1 MRSVLWSLALG
12 SLLAVVPHVAQAA
25 DAAKTPSGAQAAPAA
40 SRFKFSSPAELVSQ
54 RQDGVLRIPLL
65 PPSAENPRNSEGDF
79 IQLADG
85 RVMFVYSRF
94 TGGGGDHAAADL
106 AARFSSDGGQT
117 WTDRD
122 TILVA
127 NEAGCNVMSVSLLRL
142 RGGPLALFYL
152 RKNSVTDCRPC
163 MRTSTDEGQTW
174 SQAKICVE
182 DRVGYYVLNNDRA
195 VQLASGRILL
205 PLALHCTPEEPKFQG
220 AATILCYRSD
230 DQGATWRRSR
240 SELRTCPKTAPATS
254 GGPAAPSGR
263 QVSEPAPKGLSPEG
277 KPVVCQEPGL
287 IELKDGRVML
297 YCRTTSGC
305 QYVSFSSDG
314 GDTWSPLGPSNIL
327 SPCSPAVIKR
337 IPTSGDLLLV
347 WNNHQD
353 IAPELTKKRTPFNA
367 ALSRDE
373 GQTWQHVKTLEDNP
387 DGWYCY
393 PAVEIIGDHVL
404 VGHCSGDTKL
414 VPHLAFT
421 QITRFNL
428 HWLYK

>member
-1 MRSVLWSLALG
+1 MRHIVSSLALG
-12 SLLAVVPHVAQAA
+12 LLLAGVLPLEARTAEPGKGSDAKKPVA
-25 DAAKTPSGAQAAPAA
+25 TPGKF
-40 SRFKFSSPAELVSQ
+40 RFSSPDELVGK
-54 RQDGVLRIPLL
+54 RPDGVLRIPLL
-65 PPSAENPRNSEGDF
+65 PPSSENPRNSEGDF
-79 IQLADG
+79 LQLADG

-122 TILVA
+122 LILVP

-142 RGGPLALFYL
+142 RGGPIALFYL
-152 RKNSVTDCRPC
+152 RKNSTTDCRPC
-163 MRTSTDEGQTW
+163 LRTSADEGRTW
-174 SQAKICVE
+174 SAAKTCIE
-182 DRVGYYVLNNDRA
+182 DRAGYYVLNNDRV
-195 VQLASGRILL
+195 VQLAGGRILV
-205 PLALHCTPEEPKFQG
+205 PVGLHCMPEEPKFQSG
-220 AATILCYRSD
+220 ATILCYLSD

-240 SELRTCPKTAPATS
+240 TE
-254 GGPAAPSGR
+254 
-263 QVSEPAPKGLSPEG
+263 QKGQSPDG

-287 IELKDGRVML
+287 VELKDGRVML

-305 QYVSFSSDG
+305 QYVSYSSDG

-337 IPTSGDLLLV
+337 IPTTGDLLLV
-347 WNNHQD
+347 WNNHESIPPQ
-353 IAPELTKKRTPFNA
+353 LKNKRTPFTA
-367 ALSRDE
+367 AISRDE
-373 GQTWQHVKTLEDNP
+373 AKTWQQVKTLEDNP

-393 PAVEIIGDHVL
+393 PAVEIVGDHVL

-421 QITRFNL
+421 QILRFSL
-428 HWLYK
+428 DWLYK